1 MKRKVYLDGELGD
14 KYGRELTMDV
24 SSFPEVFKCLEANY
38 PELKNYLIDCHEKDV
53 GFICKVAGEGLSDET
68 ELSLLYPAGD
78 MYISPQPAG
87 SKSAGA
93 KILAAIAIVAIVVI
107 TGGFGAGGVGAAV
120 SAAEGVT
127 ALQTIA
133 TLTALSLA
141 INLALAGIQQLMAPD
156 PSTESGADQDE
167 AYLFQGS
174 GQTILEG
181 DPVPIL
187 YGQLRVPGRPISFRV
202 QNENQRFYNR
212 GDSGSDIGTDNNTP
226 LQNPNEDLPV
236 QGGGGSPVEE
246 GQGEA
251 LK

>member
-14 KYGRELTMDV
+14 LYGKELTMDV
-24 SSFPEVFKCLEANY
+24 SSFGEVFRCLEANF
-38 PELKNYLIDCHEKDV
+38 PGVKEYLIDCHEKDI
-53 GFICKVAGEGLSDET
+53 GFICKVAEEPLNSDE
-68 ELSLLYPAGD
+68 EVALMYPEGD

-93 KILAAIAIVAIVVI
+93 KILAAILIVAVI
-107 TGGFGAGGVGAAV
+107 YFTGGFAAGGYLSGGSGLLAQVAGYA
-120 SAAEGVT
+120 
-127 ALQTIA
+127 
-133 TLTALSLA
+133 ALSIA
-141 INLALAGIQQLMAPD
+141 INLAMAGIQQLMAPD
-156 PSTESGADQDE
+156 PSTESGEQDQ

-212 GDSGSDIGTDNNTP
+212 GDAESDLGINSSP

-246 GQGEA
+246 GSGEA